1 MYRIPST
8 LNGDL
13 DYTQSLI
20 DQFKTGE
27 IQAGQL
33 KSNRVPMGIY
43 EQRKNQHY
51 MLRLR
56 CAGGLVTPEQLAKI
70 AFVGH
75 QLSTSHLHVTTRQE
89 IQIHNVDIEDAIPAL
104 KKLEK
109 VGISSAGG
117 GGNTVR
123 NMMVD
128 DRSGLTADEE
138 FDVYPYVEE
147 LTSRLIAEKDSFTM
161 PRKYKVAIDTS
172 VATANYSYIADLG
185 LQARI
190 KDGQRG
196 FRVLIAG
203 SAASNAHTG
212 WEVFDFLP
220 EKDLYRAAKALKN
233 WFHKYGNRRN
243 RHKARM
249 RYVFYKYGTEEAKRL
264 YLEEFEELKKDGSI
278 DFEASALP
286 LEHHKPSF
294 SPLGEKEV
302 KSEERRVKNSNPL
315 GVPADLQSDGKQG
328 TSKNEIID
336 VEAFETWKRRYAHKQ
351 TNAEGLKENLWY
363 AYIPL
368 RHGNNS
374 TDFFAEVAEYLGN
387 YGNDVIRFTKKE
399 QIQVRNIP
407 EEYLTNIYAFF
418 KKLGVYQIDYP
429 VVVTNLTCCTGADTC
444 RLGICLPK
452 GAIDG
457 IAKQLLDSDLNLDA
471 IPDFELRMNGC
482 TNICALATWGDLGFS
497 GRVGRVGDDPYPA
510 YTIWL
515 PVKGKHEIDLQQG
528 YIAAKKIPAFVEDY
542 LRDVIAEQANYAD
555 YYEYV
560 AKRGVNIVKDLIAK
574 YKEVAPYSEKPDTF
588 FDFGDD
594 EKFSLIKYGKAEC
607 SAGLFDIIEIDQ
619 DTIREKRK
627 EVEQLLENTPQ
638 GVPADLQSAG
648 KQAISG
654 GSKVPADL
662 KSDGKQGTSKIE
674 KLLHDIVF
682 SENRMLLVTRGLDPR
697 TDEDV
702 YQGFEKEF
710 IAAGIIPQKFKVLTE
725 KARNNESLISEK
737 PLIDE
742 LADLLNDLYQNMDD
756 SLQFKLPAA
765 QSPTDNTDNTDSK
778 EKSAESAKSARPK
791 NGSEKEEKSVSSVK
805 SVGQKTGSEKEEKS
819 VSSVKSVG
827 QKNTSEKEQK
837 SVSSV
842 KSARQKN
849 TSEKEQKS
857 SAGEPEAISP
867 DVKKDFRGVM
877 CPMNFVKTKIA
888 LTPMQSGQILEILL
902 DDGAPIENVPGSVK
916 NEGHTILST
925 EKVENYWKVLIKKK

>member
-20 DQFKTGE
+20 DQFKAGE

-278 DFEASALP
+278 DFEAPALP
-286 LEHHKPSF
+286 LEHHKPNF
-294 SPLGEKEV
+294 PPLKA
-302 KSEERRVKNSNPL
+302 PT
-315 GVPADLQSDGKQG
+315 D
-328 TSKNEIID
+328 
-336 VEAFETWKRRYAHKQ
+336 FETWKRRYAHKQ

-457 IAKQLLDSDLNLDA
+457 IAKQLLNSNLNLDA

-542 LRDVIAEQANYAD
+542 LRDVIAEQTNYAD
-555 YYEYV
+555 YYDYV
-560 AKRGVNIVKDLIAK
+560 AKRGVNIVKELIAK
-574 YKEVAPYSEKPDTF
+574 YKVVAPYSEEPDTF

-627 EVEQLLENTPQ
+627 EVELLMGNIPQ
-638 GVPADLQSAG
+638 GVPADLQSDG
-648 KQAISG
+648 KQA
-654 GSKVPADL
+654 
-662 KSDGKQGTSKIE
+662 TSKIE

-702 YQGFEKEF
+702 YNGFEKEF
-710 IAAGIIPQKFKVLTE
+710 IAAGIIPQKFKVLTN
-725 KARNNESLISEK
+725 KARNNESLIAEK

-756 SLQFKLPAA
+756 SLQFKLPAV
-765 QSPTDNTDNTDSK
+765 QSPTDFTDNTDSK
-778 EKSAESAKSARPK
+778 GKSA
-791 NGSEKEEKSVSSVK
+791 
-805 SVGQKTGSEKEEKS
+805 GQKNRSEKEEKS

-827 QKNTSEKEQK
+827 QKNTNENEQK
-837 SVSSV
+837 
-842 KSARQKN
+842 
-849 TSEKEQKS
+849 T

>member
-1 MYRIPST
+1 M
-8 LNGDL
+8 
-13 DYTQSLI
+13 
-20 DQFKTGE
+20 
-27 IQAGQL
+27 
-33 KSNRVPMGIY
+33 
-43 EQRKNQHY
+43 
-51 MLRLR
+51 
-56 CAGGLVTPEQLAKI
+56 
-70 AFVGH
+70 
-75 QLSTSHLHVTTRQE
+75 
-89 IQIHNVDIEDAIPAL
+89 
-104 KKLEK
+104 
-109 VGISSAGG
+109 
-117 GGNTVR
+117 
-123 NMMVD
+123 
-128 DRSGLTADEE
+128 
-138 FDVYPYVEE
+138 
-147 LTSRLIAEKDSFTM
+147 
-161 PRKYKVAIDTS
+161 
-172 VATANYSYIADLG
+172 
-185 LQARI
+185 
-190 KDGQRG
+190 
-196 FRVLIAG
+196 
-203 SAASNAHTG
+203 
-212 WEVFDFLP
+212 
-220 EKDLYRAAKALKN
+220 
-233 WFHKYGNRRN
+233 
-243 RHKARM
+243 
-249 RYVFYKYGTEEAKRL
+249 
-264 YLEEFEELKKDGSI
+264 
-278 DFEASALP
+278 
-286 LEHHKPSF
+286 
-294 SPLGEKEV
+294 
-302 KSEERRVKNSNPL
+302 
-315 GVPADLQSDGKQG
+315 
-328 TSKNEIID
+328 
-336 VEAFETWKRRYAHKQ
+336 
-351 TNAEGLKENLWY
+351 KENLWY

-457 IAKQLLDSDLNLDA
+457 IAKQLLNSDLNLDA

-555 YYEYV
+555 YYDYV

-574 YKEVAPYSEKPDTF
+574 YKEIAPYSEEPDTF

-627 EVEQLLENTPQ
+627 EVEQLLENIPQ
-638 GVPADLQSAG
+638 GVPADLQSDG

-662 KSDGKQGTSKIE
+662 QSDGKQGTSKIE

-697 TDEDV
+697 TDDDV
-702 YQGFEKEF
+702 YNGFEKEF

-756 SLQFKLPAA
+756 SLQFKLTAA

-778 EKSAESAKSARPK
+778 EKSAESAKSARQK
-791 NGSEKEEKSVSSVK
+791 NTSEKE
-805 SVGQKTGSEKEEKS
+805 QKS

-842 KSARQKN
+842 KSVGQKN

>member
-56 CAGGLVTPEQLAKI
+56 CAGGLVTPKQLAKI

-123 NMMVD
+123 NMIVD

-196 FRVLIAG
+196 FRMLIAG

-278 DFEASALP
+278 DFEAPALP
-286 LEHHKPSF
+286 LEHHKPNF
-294 SPLGEKEV
+294 
-302 KSEERRVKNSNPL
+302 
-315 GVPADLQSDGKQG
+315 PALNASTD
-328 TSKNEIID
+328 
-336 VEAFETWKRRYAHKQ
+336 FETWKRRYAHKQ

-510 YTIWL
+510 YTVWL
-515 PVKGKHEIDLQQG
+515 PTKGKHEIDLQQG

-560 AKRGVNIVKDLIAK
+560 AKRGVNIVKELIAK
-574 YKEVAPYSEKPDTF
+574 YKEIAPYSEEPDTF

-627 EVEQLLENTPQ
+627 EVEQLLSE
-638 GVPADLQSAG
+638 G
-648 KQAISG
+648 KQDTA
-654 GSKVPADL
+654 
-662 KSDGKQGTSKIE
+662 KIE

-697 TDEDV
+697 TDDDV
-702 YQGFEKEF
+702 YNGFEKEF
-710 IAAGIIPQKFKVLTE
+710 IAAGIIPQKFKILTN
-725 KARNNESLISEK
+725 KARSNESLMAEK

-756 SLQFKLPAA
+756 SLQFKLPAV
-765 QSPTDNTDNTDSK
+765 QNPTDNTDNTDSK
-778 EKSAESAKSARPK
+778 EKSA
-791 NGSEKEEKSVSSVK
+791 
-805 SVGQKTGSEKEEKS
+805 GQKNRSEKEEKS

-827 QKNTSEKEQK
+827 QKNTNE
-837 SVSSV
+837 
-842 KSARQKN
+842 N
-849 TSEKEQKS
+849 EQKS
-857 SAGEPEAISP
+857 SAGEPGATSP

-925 EKVENYWKVLIKKK
+925 EKVENYWKVLIRKK

>member
-20 DQFKTGE
+20 DQFKAGE

-56 CAGGLVTPEQLAKI
+56 CAGGLITPEQLAKI

-75 QLSTSHLHVTTRQE
+75 QLSTSHLHITTRQE
-89 IQIHNVDIEDAIPAL
+89 IQIHNVDLQDAVPAL

-128 DRSGLTADEE
+128 DRSGLTAEEE

-172 VATANYSYIADLG
+172 VEDANFSYIADLG

-190 KDGQRG
+190 KDGKRG

-220 EKDLYRAAKALKN
+220 EIDLYRAAKALKN

-249 RYVFYKYGTEEAKRL
+249 RYVFYKYGSEEAKRL

-278 DFEASALP
+278 DFYAPALP
-286 LEHHKPSF
+286 LVHHRPSF
-294 SPLGEKEV
+294 APSTEH
-302 KSEERRVKNSNPL
+302 S
-315 GVPADLQSDGKQG
+315 
-328 TSKNEIID
+328 T
-336 VEAFETWKRRYAHKQ
+336 EAFKKWKQRYAHKQ
-351 TNAEGLKENLWY
+351 TNSEGLKENLWY

-374 TDFFAEVAEYLGN
+374 TDFFAEVAAYLGN

-407 EEYLTNIYAFF
+407 EEYLPNIYWFF
-418 KKLGVYQIDYP
+418 KKLGIYQVDFP

-452 GAIDG
+452 GAIDA
-457 IAKQLLDSDLNLDA
+457 IAQRLLASDLNLDA
-471 IPDFELRMNGC
+471 IPDLEIRMNGC
-482 TNICALATWGDLGFS
+482 TNICAVATWADLGFS

-510 YTIWL
+510 YTVWL
-515 PVKGKHEIDLQQG
+515 PVKGKHELDLQQG
-528 YIAAKKIPAFVEDY
+528 YIAAKKIPEFVEDY
-542 LRDVIAEQANYAD
+542 LRDVIESQANYID
-555 YYEYV
+555 YYDYV
-560 AKRGVNIVKDLIAK
+560 AQRGVNTVKELLAT
-574 YKEVAPYSEKPDTF
+574 YKELPSFQENPDTF
-588 FDFGDD
+588 YDWGDD

-627 EVEQLLENTPQ
+627 EVNELHDDKDK
-638 GVPADLQSAG
+638 A
-648 KQAISG
+648 
-654 GSKVPADL
+654 
-662 KSDGKQGTSKIE
+662 E

-697 TDEDV
+697 TDDDV
-702 YQGFEKEF
+702 YYGFVKEF
-710 IAAGIIPQKFKVLTE
+710 IEAGIIPQKFKVLTDKARKGESLLAE
-725 KARNNESLISEK
+725 KA
-737 PLIDE
+737 LIDE
-742 LADLLNDLYQNMDD
+742 LADLLNELYQNMDD
-756 SLQFKLPAA
+756 SLQFKVP
-765 QSPTDNTDNTDSK
+765 K
-778 EKSAESAKSARPK
+778 EKKSADSTGESADGSNSSEEETTKA
-791 NGSEKEEKSVSSVK
+791 SEKS
-805 SVGQKTGSEKEEKS
+805 SEKAT
-819 VSSVKSVG
+819 G
-827 QKNTSEKEQK
+827 NASEKA
-837 SVSSV
+837 SL
-842 KSARQKN
+842 
-849 TSEKEQKS
+849 
-857 SAGEPEAISP
+857 PEASEAAVSDALEP

-888 LTPMQSGQILEILL
+888 LTPMQSGQLLEILL

-916 NEGHTILST
+916 NEGHTVIST
-925 EKVENYWKVLIKKK
+925 EKVDNYWKVLIRKK

>member
-8 LNGDL
+8 LKGDL

-20 DQFKTGE
+20 DQFKAGE

-56 CAGGLVTPEQLAKI
+56 CAGGLVTPKQLAKI

-89 IQIHNVDIEDAIPAL
+89 IQIHNVDIEDAVPAL
-104 KKLEK
+104 RKLEK
-109 VGISSAGG
+109 IGISSAGG

-128 DRSGLTADEE
+128 DRSGLTAEEE
-138 FDVYPYVEE
+138 FDVYHYVEE

-172 VATANYSYIADLG
+172 VDTANYSYIADLG

-190 KDGQRG
+190 KDGKRG

-264 YLEEFEELKKDGSI
+264 YLEEFEALKKDPSI
-278 DFEASALP
+278 DFVAPALP

-294 SPLGEKEV
+294 SPLGEKEGNNA
-302 KSEERRVKNSNPL
+302 STYFDR
-315 GVPADLQSDGKQG
+315 
-328 TSKNEIID
+328 
-336 VEAFETWKRRYAHKQ
+336 EAFETWKRRYAHKQ

-407 EEYLTNIYAFF
+407 EEYLPDIYAFF
-418 KKLGVYQIDYP
+418 KKLGVYQVDYP

-452 GAIDG
+452 GAIDA
-457 IAKQLLDSDLNLDA
+457 IAKQLLNCDLNLDT

-510 YTIWL
+510 YTVWL

-542 LRDVIAEQANYAD
+542 LRDVIQEQANYAD
-555 YYEYV
+555 YYDYV
-560 AKRGVNIVKDLIAK
+560 AKRGAGFIKELIAK
-574 YKEVAPYSEKPDTF
+574 YKEIAPFTEEPDTF
-588 FDFGDD
+588 YDFGDD

-619 DTIREKRK
+619 DTIREKLGEIDK
-627 EVEQLLENTPQ
+627 ILGDDKSHT
-638 GVPADLQSAG
+638 DLTNLTDIVNEEDA
-648 KQAISG
+648 K
-654 GSKVPADL
+654 
-662 KSDGKQGTSKIE
+662 KIE

-725 KARNNESLISEK
+725 KARNNNSLIAEK

-742 LADLLNDLYQNMDD
+742 LAQLLNDLYQNMDD
-756 SLQFKLPAA
+756 SLQFKLSSDSS
-765 QSPTDNTDNTDSK
+765 QTDAKDSK
-778 EKSAESAKSARPK
+778 EKDNQK
-791 NGSEKEEKSVSSVK
+791 EKSVK
-805 SVGQKTGSEKEEKS
+805 SVCVSESKNANDKS

-827 QKNTSEKEQK
+827 QKNGSENEEKE
-837 SVSSV
+837 
-842 KSARQKN
+842 SA
-849 TSEKEQKS
+849 E
-857 SAGEPEAISP
+857 SAAISP

-916 NEGHTILST
+916 GEGHTILST
-925 EKVENYWKVLIKKK
+925 EKIENYWKVLIRKK

>member
-20 DQFKTGE
+20 DQFKAGE

-278 DFEASALP
+278 DFEAPALP
-286 LEHHKPSF
+286 LEHHKPNF
-294 SPLGEKEV
+294 PPLKA
-302 KSEERRVKNSNPL
+302 PT
-315 GVPADLQSDGKQG
+315 D
-328 TSKNEIID
+328 
-336 VEAFETWKRRYAHKQ
+336 FETWKRRYAHKQ

-457 IAKQLLDSDLNLDA
+457 IAKQLLNSNLNLDA

-555 YYEYV
+555 YYDYV
-560 AKRGVNIVKDLIAK
+560 AKRGVNIVKELIAK
-574 YKEVAPYSEKPDTF
+574 YKEVAPYSEEPDTF

-627 EVEQLLENTPQ
+627 EVGLLMGNIPQ
-638 GVPADLQSAG
+638 GVPADLQSDG
-648 KQAISG
+648 KQA
-654 GSKVPADL
+654 
-662 KSDGKQGTSKIE
+662 TSKIE

-702 YQGFEKEF
+702 YNGFEKEF
-710 IAAGIIPQKFKVLTE
+710 IAAGIIPQKFKVLTD
-725 KARNNESLISEK
+725 KARNNESLIEQK

-756 SLQFKLPAA
+756 SLQFKLPA
-765 QSPTDNTDNTDSK
+765 
-778 EKSAESAKSARPK
+778 EKTPVEQVS
-791 NGSEKEEKSVSSVK
+791 EEKAPA
-805 SVGQKTGSEKEEKS
+805 EKASAAEETETI
-819 VSSVKSVG
+819 V
-827 QKNTSEKEQK
+827 
-837 SVSSV
+837 
-842 KSARQKN
+842 
-849 TSEKEQKS
+849 
-857 SAGEPEAISP
+857 P

>member
-20 DQFKTGE
+20 DQFKAGE

-56 CAGGLVTPEQLAKI
+56 CAGGLITPGQLAKI

-75 QLSTSHLHVTTRQE
+75 QLSTSHLHITTRQE
-89 IQIHNVDIEDAIPAL
+89 IQIHNVDLTDAVPAL

-123 NMMVD
+123 NMMVN

-161 PRKYKVAIDTS
+161 PRKYKVAFDTN
-172 VATANYSYIADLG
+172 VEEANFSYIADLG

-220 EKDLYRAAKALKN
+220 EVDLYRAAKALKN

-249 RYVFYKYGTEEAKRL
+249 RYVFYKYGEEEAKRL

-278 DFEASALP
+278 DFHAPALP
-286 LEHHKPSF
+286 LEHHKPAF
-294 SPLGEKEV
+294 APLKGV
-302 KSEERRVKNSNPL
+302 KSEERRVKNSNAIL
-315 GVPADLQSDGKQG
+315 D
-328 TSKNEIID
+328 I
-336 VEAFETWKRRYAHKQ
+336 EAFETWKQRYAHKQ

-363 AYIPL
+363 AYIPI
-368 RHGNNS
+368 RHGNGS
-374 TDFFAEVAEYLGN
+374 TDFFAEVAEYLAN

-407 EEYLTNIYAFF
+407 EEYLPNIYLFF
-418 KKLGVYQIDYP
+418 KKLGVYQVDYP

-452 GAIDG
+452 GAIDA
-457 IAKQLLDSDLNLDA
+457 IAKQLLASDLNLDA
-471 IPDFELRMNGC
+471 IPDFDLRMNGC
-482 TNICALATWGDLGFS
+482 TNICAVATWADLGFS
-497 GRVGRVGDDPYPA
+497 GRVGRVGDTPYPA
-510 YTIWL
+510 YTVWL
-515 PVKGKHEIDLQQG
+515 PVKGKHELDFQQG
-528 YIAAKKIPAFVEDY
+528 YIAAKLIPQFVEDY

-555 YYEYV
+555 YYDYV
-560 AKRGVNIVKDLIAK
+560 AKRGKDIAKELLAK
-574 YKEVAPYSEKPDTF
+574 YKAIPPYEEKPDTF
-588 FDFGDD
+588 FDWGDD
-594 EKFSLIKYGKAEC
+594 AKFSLIKYGKAEC

-619 DTIREKRK
+619 DTIREKLNEIDK
-627 EVEQLLENTPQ
+627 ETDAE
-638 GVPADLQSAG
+638 
-648 KQAISG
+648 
-654 GSKVPADL
+654 
-662 KSDGKQGTSKIE
+662 KIE
-674 KLLHDIVF
+674 KLLHDVVF

-697 TDEDV
+697 TDDDV
-702 YQGFEKEF
+702 YDGFVKEF
-710 IAAGIIPQKFKVLTE
+710 IEAGIVPQKFLTLTD
-725 KARNNESLISEK
+725 KARNNQPLSHDKALIE
-737 PLIDE
+737 E
-742 LADLLNDLYQNMDD
+742 LANLLNELYNNMDD
-756 SLQFKLPAA
+756 SLQFKV
-765 QSPTDNTDNTDSK
+765 ST
-778 EKSAESAKSARPK
+778 E
-791 NGSEKEEKSVSSVK
+791 EKEE
-805 SVGQKTGSEKEEKS
+805 GSLKENTADNTEKS
-819 VSSVKSVG
+819 TEQTSKQTSTEEASS
-827 QKNTSEKEQK
+827 NEKPTN
-837 SVSSV
+837 
-842 KSARQKN
+842 AL
-849 TSEKEQKS
+849 
-857 SAGEPEAISP
+857 EPN
-867 DVKKDFRGVM
+867 VKKDFRGVL

-888 LTPMQSGQILEILL
+888 LTPMKSGELLEILL

-916 NEGHTILST
+916 GEGHTIVST
-925 EKVENYWKVLIKKK
+925 EKVENYWKVLIRKK

>member
-8 LNGDL
+8 LKGDL

-20 DQFKTGE
+20 DQFKAGE
-27 IQAGQL
+27 IQTGQL

-89 IQIHNVDIEDAIPAL
+89 IQIHNVDIEDAVPAL
-104 KKLEK
+104 RKLEK
-109 VGISSAGG
+109 IGISSAGG

-128 DRSGLTADEE
+128 DRSGLTAEEE

-172 VATANYSYIADLG
+172 VDTANYSYIADLG

-190 KDGQRG
+190 KDGKRG

-264 YLEEFEELKKDGSI
+264 YLEEFEALRKDPSI
-278 DFEASALP
+278 DFVAPALP

-294 SPLGEKEV
+294 SPLGEKEGNNA
-302 KSEERRVKNSNPL
+302 STYFDR
-315 GVPADLQSDGKQG
+315 
-328 TSKNEIID
+328 
-336 VEAFETWKRRYAHKQ
+336 EAFETWKRRYAHKQ
-351 TNAEGLKENLWY
+351 TNTEGLKENLWY

-407 EEYLTNIYAFF
+407 EEYLPDIYAFF
-418 KKLGVYQIDYP
+418 KKLGVYQVDYP

-452 GAIDG
+452 GAIDA
-457 IAKQLLDSDLNLDA
+457 IAKQLLSSDLNLDT

-510 YTIWL
+510 YTVWL

-542 LRDVIAEQANYAD
+542 LRDVIQEQANYAD
-555 YYEYV
+555 YYDYV
-560 AKRGVNIVKDLIAK
+560 AKRGAGFIKELIAK
-574 YKEVAPYSEKPDTF
+574 YKEIAPFTEEPDTF
-588 FDFGDD
+588 YDFGDD

-619 DTIREKRK
+619 DTIREKLGEIDK
-627 EVEQLLENTPQ
+627 ILGDDKSHT
-638 GVPADLQSAG
+638 DLTNLTDIVNEEDA
-648 KQAISG
+648 K
-654 GSKVPADL
+654 
-662 KSDGKQGTSKIE
+662 KIE

-682 SENRMLLVTRGLDPR
+682 SENRMLLVTRGQDPR

-702 YQGFEKEF
+702 YNGFEKEF
-710 IAAGIIPQKFKVLTE
+710 IAAGIIPQKFKVLTD
-725 KARNNESLISEK
+725 KARNNESLIAEK

-756 SLQFKLPAA
+756 SLQFKLPAV
-765 QSPTDNTDNTDSK
+765 QGPTDNTDNTDSK
-778 EKSAESAKSARPK
+778 EKSA
-791 NGSEKEEKSVSSVK
+791 
-805 SVGQKTGSEKEEKS
+805 GQKNRSEDEEKS

-827 QKNTSEKEQK
+827 QKNRSEKEDK

-842 KSARQKN
+842 KSVGQRN
-849 TSEKEQKS
+849 RSENEQKS

-925 EKVENYWKVLIKKK
+925 KKVENYWKVLIKKK

>member
-20 DQFKTGE
+20 DQFKAGE

-278 DFEASALP
+278 DFKAPALP

-294 SPLGEKEV
+294 SPLSEKEV
-302 KSEERRVKNSNPL
+302 KSEERRVNNS
-315 GVPADLQSDGKQG
+315 SDFF
-328 TSKNEIID
+328 D
-336 VEAFETWKRRYAHKQ
+336 AEAFETWKRRYAHKQ

-418 KKLGVYQIDYP
+418 KKMGVYQIDYP

-457 IAKQLLDSDLNLDA
+457 IAKQLLNSNLNLDA

-555 YYEYV
+555 YYDYV
-560 AKRGVNIVKDLIAK
+560 AKRGVNIVKELIAK
-574 YKEVAPYSEKPDTF
+574 YKEVAPYSEESDTF

-627 EVEQLLENTPQ
+627 EVELLMGNTPQ
-638 GVPADLQSAG
+638 GVPADLQS
-648 KQAISG
+648 
-654 GSKVPADL
+654 
-662 KSDGKQGTSKIE
+662 DGKQETSKIE

-702 YQGFEKEF
+702 YNGFEKEF
-710 IAAGIIPQKFKVLTE
+710 IAAGIIPQKFKVLTD
-725 KARNNESLISEK
+725 KARNNESLIEQK

-756 SLQFKLPAA
+756 SLQFKLTA
-765 QSPTDNTDNTDSK
+765 
-778 EKSAESAKSARPK
+778 EKTPVEQVA
-791 NGSEKEEKSVSSVK
+791 EEKNA
-805 SVGQKTGSEKEEKS
+805 EEKAPAEQ
-819 VSSVKSVG
+819 VAE
-827 QKNTSEKEQK
+827 EKAPVEK
-837 SVSSV
+837 A
-842 KSARQKN
+842 SAAEE
-849 TSEKEQKS
+849 TET
-857 SAGEPEAISP
+857 IVP

>member
-20 DQFKTGE
+20 DQFKAGE

-56 CAGGLVTPEQLAKI
+56 CAGGLVTPKQLAKI

-264 YLEEFEELKKDGSI
+264 YLEEFKELKKDGSI
-278 DFEASALP
+278 DFEAPALP
-286 LEHHKPSF
+286 LEHHKPNF
-294 SPLGEKEV
+294 PPLKA
-302 KSEERRVKNSNPL
+302 PT
-315 GVPADLQSDGKQG
+315 D
-328 TSKNEIID
+328 
-336 VEAFETWKRRYAHKQ
+336 FETWKRRYAHKQ

-429 VVVTNLTCCTGADTC
+429 VVVTNLTCCTGANTC

-457 IAKQLLDSDLNLDA
+457 IAKQLLNSNLNLDA

-555 YYEYV
+555 YYDYV

-574 YKEVAPYSEKPDTF
+574 YKEVAPYSEEPDTF

-627 EVEQLLENTPQ
+627 EVELLMKNIPQ
-638 GVPADLQSAG
+638 GVSADLQADG
-648 KQAISG
+648 KQA
-654 GSKVPADL
+654 
-662 KSDGKQGTSKIE
+662 TSKIE

-702 YQGFEKEF
+702 YNGFEKEF
-710 IAAGIIPQKFKVLTE
+710 IAAGIIPQKFKVLTD
-725 KARNNESLISEK
+725 KARNNESLIEQK

-756 SLQFKLPAA
+756 SLQFKLPA
-765 QSPTDNTDNTDSK
+765 
-778 EKSAESAKSARPK
+778 EKTPVEQVA
-791 NGSEKEEKSVSSVK
+791 EEK
-805 SVGQKTGSEKEEKS
+805 TAEEKAPAEQ
-819 VSSVKSVG
+819 VSE
-827 QKNTSEKEQK
+827 EKAPAEK
-837 SVSSV
+837 A
-842 KSARQKN
+842 SAAEE
-849 TSEKEQKS
+849 TET
-857 SAGEPEAISP
+857 IVP

>member
-20 DQFKTGE
+20 DQFKAGE

-278 DFEASALP
+278 DFEAPALP
-286 LEHHKPSF
+286 LEHHKPNF
-294 SPLGEKEV
+294 
-302 KSEERRVKNSNPL
+302 
-315 GVPADLQSDGKQG
+315 PALKAPTDF
-328 TSKNEIID
+328 EI
-336 VEAFETWKRRYAHKQ
+336 WKRRYAHKQ

-457 IAKQLLDSDLNLDA
+457 IAKQLLNSNLNLDA

-555 YYEYV
+555 YYDYV

-574 YKEVAPYSEKPDTF
+574 YKEVAPYSEEPDTF

-627 EVEQLLENTPQ
+627 EVELLMGNIPQ
-638 GVPADLQSAG
+638 GVPADLQSDG
-648 KQAISG
+648 KQA
-654 GSKVPADL
+654 
-662 KSDGKQGTSKIE
+662 TSKID

-702 YQGFEKEF
+702 YNGFEKEF
-710 IAAGIIPQKFKVLTE
+710 IAAGIIPQKFKVLTD
-725 KARNNESLISEK
+725 KARNNESLIEQK

-756 SLQFKLPAA
+756 SLQFKLP
-765 QSPTDNTDNTDSK
+765 T
-778 EKSAESAKSARPK
+778 EKTPVEQVA
-791 NGSEKEEKSVSSVK
+791 EEK
-805 SVGQKTGSEKEEKS
+805 TAEEKAPAEQ
-819 VSSVKSVG
+819 VSE
-827 QKNTSEKEQK
+827 EKAPAEK
-837 SVSSV
+837 A
-842 KSARQKN
+842 SA
-849 TSEKEQKS
+849 TEET
-857 SAGEPEAISP
+857 ETFVP

>member
-20 DQFKTGE
+20 NQFKEGE

-278 DFEASALP
+278 DFEAPALP
-286 LEHHKPSF
+286 LEHHKPGF
-294 SPLGEKEV
+294 
-302 KSEERRVKNSNPL
+302 
-315 GVPADLQSDGKQG
+315 PALKAPTD
-328 TSKNEIID
+328 
-336 VEAFETWKRRYAHKQ
+336 FETWKRRYAHKQ

-444 RLGICLPK
+444 RLGISLPK

-457 IAKQLLDSDLNLDA
+457 IAKQLLNSDLNLDA

-555 YYEYV
+555 YYDYV
-560 AKRGVNIVKDLIAK
+560 AKRGVNIVKELIAK
-574 YKEVAPYSEKPDTF
+574 YKEVAPYAEEPDTF

-627 EVEQLLENTPQ
+627 EVEQLLGNIPQ
-638 GVPADLQSAG
+638 GVPADLQS
-648 KQAISG
+648 
-654 GSKVPADL
+654 
-662 KSDGKQGTSKIE
+662 DGKQETSKIE

-702 YQGFEKEF
+702 YNGFEKEF
-710 IAAGIIPQKFKVLTE
+710 IAAGIIPQKFKVLTD
-725 KARNNESLISEK
+725 KARNNESLIEQK

-756 SLQFKLPAA
+756 SLQFKLPAV
-765 QSPTDNTDNTDSK
+765 QSPTDFTDNTDSK
-778 EKSAESAKSARPK
+778 EKSAGQKNRSEDEDKSVSSVKSMGQR
-791 NGSEKEEKSVSSVK
+791 NRSENEEKSVSSVK
-805 SVGQKTGSEKEEKS
+805 SVGQKS
-819 VSSVKSVG
+819 
-827 QKNTSEKEQK
+827 TSE
-837 SVSSV
+837 
-842 KSARQKN
+842 N
-849 TSEKEQKS
+849 EQKS

-888 LTPMQSGQILEILL
+888 LTPMLSGQILEILL

>member
-8 LNGDL
+8 LKGDL

-20 DQFKTGE
+20 DQFKAGE

-89 IQIHNVDIEDAIPAL
+89 IQIHNVDIEDAVPAL
-104 KKLEK
+104 RKLEK
-109 VGISSAGG
+109 IGISSAGG

-128 DRSGLTADEE
+128 DRSGLTAEEE

-172 VATANYSYIADLG
+172 VDTANYSYIADLG

-190 KDGQRG
+190 KDGKRG

-264 YLEEFEELKKDGSI
+264 YLEEFEALKKDPSI
-278 DFEASALP
+278 DFVAPELP

-294 SPLGEKEV
+294 SPLEEKEGNNA
-302 KSEERRVKNSNPL
+302 STYFDR
-315 GVPADLQSDGKQG
+315 
-328 TSKNEIID
+328 
-336 VEAFETWKRRYAHKQ
+336 EAFETWKRRYAHKQ

-407 EEYLTNIYAFF
+407 EEYLPDIYSFF

-457 IAKQLLDSDLNLDA
+457 IAKQLLNSNLNLDA

-555 YYEYV
+555 YYDYV

-574 YKEVAPYSEKPDTF
+574 YKEVAPYSEEPDTF

-627 EVEQLLENTPQ
+627 EVEQLL
-638 GVPADLQSAG
+638 
-648 KQAISG
+648 
-654 GSKVPADL
+654 
-662 KSDGKQGTSKIE
+662 SDGKQNTGKIE

-702 YQGFEKEF
+702 YNGFEKEF
-710 IAAGIIPQKFKVLTE
+710 IAAGIIPQKFKILTD
-725 KARNNESLISEK
+725 KARNNESLIAEK

-742 LADLLNDLYQNMDD
+742 LAQLLNDLYQNMDD
-756 SLQFKLPAA
+756 SLQFKLPSDNS
-765 QSPTDNTDNTDSK
+765 QTDAKDSK
-778 EKSAESAKSARPK
+778 EKDNQK
-791 NGSEKEEKSVSSVK
+791 EKSVESVK
-805 SVGQKTGSEKEEKS
+805 SVCVSKS
-819 VSSVKSVG
+819 
-827 QKNTSEKEQK
+827 KNAND
-837 SVSSV
+837 
-842 KSARQKN
+842 KSAES
-849 TSEKEQKS
+849 T
-857 SAGEPEAISP
+857 AISP

>member
-20 DQFKTGE
+20 DQFKAGE

-278 DFEASALP
+278 DFEAPALP
-286 LEHHKPSF
+286 LEHHKPNF
-294 SPLGEKEV
+294 
-302 KSEERRVKNSNPL
+302 
-315 GVPADLQSDGKQG
+315 PALKAPTD
-328 TSKNEIID
+328 
-336 VEAFETWKRRYAHKQ
+336 FETWKRRYAHKQ

-457 IAKQLLDSDLNLDA
+457 IAKQLLNSNLNLDA

-542 LRDVIAEQANYAD
+542 LRDVIAEQANYTD
-555 YYEYV
+555 YYDYV
-560 AKRGVNIVKDLIAK
+560 AKRGVNIVKELIAK
-574 YKEVAPYSEKPDTF
+574 YKEVAPYSEEPDTF

-627 EVEQLLENTPQ
+627 EVELLMGNIPQ
-638 GVPADLQSAG
+638 GIPADLQSDG
-648 KQAISG
+648 KQATG
-654 GSKVPADL
+654 
-662 KSDGKQGTSKIE
+662 KIE

-697 TDEDV
+697 TDKDV
-702 YQGFEKEF
+702 YNGFEKEF
-710 IAAGIIPQKFKVLTE
+710 IAAGIIPQKFKVLTD
-725 KARNNESLISEK
+725 KARNNESLIAEK

-742 LADLLNDLYQNMDD
+742 LANLLNDLYQNMDD
-756 SLQFKLPAA
+756 SLQFKLPAV
-765 QSPTDNTDNTDSK
+765 QNPTNFTDNTDSK
-778 EKSAESAKSARPK
+778 GKSAESNS
-791 NGSEKEEKSVSSVK
+791 KEEKSVGQKSRSENEEESVSSVK
-805 SVGQKTGSEKEEKS
+805 SVGQKSRSE
-819 VSSVKSVG
+819 
-827 QKNTSEKEQK
+827 NEQK
-837 SVSSV
+837 
-842 KSARQKN
+842 
-849 TSEKEQKS
+849 T
-857 SAGEPEAISP
+857 SAGELEAISP

>member
-20 DQFKTGE
+20 DQFKAGE

-278 DFEASALP
+278 DFEAPALP
-286 LEHHKPSF
+286 LEHHKPNF
-294 SPLGEKEV
+294 
-302 KSEERRVKNSNPL
+302 
-315 GVPADLQSDGKQG
+315 PALNAPTD
-328 TSKNEIID
+328 
-336 VEAFETWKRRYAHKQ
+336 FETWKRRYAHKQ

-457 IAKQLLDSDLNLDA
+457 IAKQLLNSDLNLDA

-542 LRDVIAEQANYAD
+542 LSDVIAEQANYAD
-555 YYEYV
+555 YYDYV
-560 AKRGVNIVKDLIAK
+560 AKRGVNIVKELIAK
-574 YKEVAPYSEKPDTF
+574 YKEVAPYSEEPDTF

-627 EVEQLLENTPQ
+627 EVELLMGNTPQ
-638 GVPADLQSAG
+638 GVPADLQSDG
-648 KQAISG
+648 KQA
-654 GSKVPADL
+654 
-662 KSDGKQGTSKIE
+662 TSKIE

-702 YQGFEKEF
+702 YNGFEKEF
-710 IAAGIIPQKFKVLTE
+710 IAAGIIPQKFKVLTD
-725 KARNNESLISEK
+725 KARNNESLIEQK

-756 SLQFKLPAA
+756 SLQFKLTA
-765 QSPTDNTDNTDSK
+765 
-778 EKSAESAKSARPK
+778 EKTPVEQVA
-791 NGSEKEEKSVSSVK
+791 EEKAA
-805 SVGQKTGSEKEEKS
+805 EEKAPAEQ
-819 VSSVKSVG
+819 VSE
-827 QKNTSEKEQK
+827 EKAPAEK
-837 SVSSV
+837 A
-842 KSARQKN
+842 SAAEE
-849 TSEKEQKS
+849 TET
-857 SAGEPEAISP
+857 IVP

>member
-20 DQFKTGE
+20 DQFKAGE

-123 NMMVD
+123 NMMLD

-278 DFEASALP
+278 DFEAPALP
-286 LEHHKPSF
+286 LEHHKPGF
-294 SPLGEKEV
+294 
-302 KSEERRVKNSNPL
+302 
-315 GVPADLQSDGKQG
+315 PALKAPTD
-328 TSKNEIID
+328 
-336 VEAFETWKRRYAHKQ
+336 FETWKRRYAHKQ

-457 IAKQLLDSDLNLDA
+457 IAKQLLNSNLNLDA

-555 YYEYV
+555 YYDYV

-574 YKEVAPYSEKPDTF
+574 YKEIAPYSEEPDTF

-627 EVEQLLENTPQ
+627 EVEQLLGNTPQ
-638 GVPADLQSAG
+638 GVPADLQS
-648 KQAISG
+648 
-654 GSKVPADL
+654 
-662 KSDGKQGTSKIE
+662 DGKQETSKIE

-697 TDEDV
+697 TDDDV
-702 YQGFEKEF
+702 YNGFEKEF
-710 IAAGIIPQKFKVLTE
+710 IAAGIIPQKFKVLTD
-725 KARNNESLISEK
+725 KARNSESLIAEK

-742 LADLLNDLYQNMDD
+742 LANLLNDLYQNMDD
-756 SLQFKLPAA
+756 SLQFKLPA
-765 QSPTDNTDNTDSK
+765 
-778 EKSAESAKSARPK
+778 EKTPVEQVA
-791 NGSEKEEKSVSSVK
+791 EEK
-805 SVGQKTGSEKEEKS
+805 TAEEKAPAEQ
-819 VSSVKSVG
+819 VSE
-827 QKNTSEKEQK
+827 EKAPAEK
-837 SVSSV
+837 A
-842 KSARQKN
+842 SAAEE
-849 TSEKEQKS
+849 TET
-857 SAGEPEAISP
+857 IVP

-925 EKVENYWKVLIKKK
+925 EKVENYWKVLIRKK

>member
-20 DQFKTGE
+20 DQFKAGE

-109 VGISSAGG
+109 VAISSAGG

-278 DFEASALP
+278 DFEAPALP
-286 LEHHKPSF
+286 LEHHKPNF
-294 SPLGEKEV
+294 PPLKA
-302 KSEERRVKNSNPL
+302 PT
-315 GVPADLQSDGKQG
+315 D
-328 TSKNEIID
+328 
-336 VEAFETWKRRYAHKQ
+336 FETWKRRYAHKQ

-457 IAKQLLDSDLNLDA
+457 IAKQLLNSNLNLDA

-542 LRDVIAEQANYAD
+542 LRDVIAEQTNYAD
-555 YYEYV
+555 YYDYV
-560 AKRGVNIVKDLIAK
+560 AKRGVNIVKELIAK
-574 YKEVAPYSEKPDTF
+574 YKEVAPYSEEPDTF

-627 EVEQLLENTPQ
+627 EVEQLL
-638 GVPADLQSAG
+638 
-648 KQAISG
+648 
-654 GSKVPADL
+654 
-662 KSDGKQGTSKIE
+662 SDGKQNTGKIE

-702 YQGFEKEF
+702 YNGFEKEF
-710 IAAGIIPQKFKVLTE
+710 IAAGIIPQKFKVLTD
-725 KARNNESLISEK
+725 KARNNESLIAEK

-756 SLQFKLPAA
+756 SLQFKLPA
-765 QSPTDNTDNTDSK
+765 
-778 EKSAESAKSARPK
+778 EKTPVEQVA
-791 NGSEKEEKSVSSVK
+791 EEKNA
-805 SVGQKTGSEKEEKS
+805 EEKAPAEQ
-819 VSSVKSVG
+819 VSE
-827 QKNTSEKEQK
+827 EKAPAEK
-837 SVSSV
+837 A
-842 KSARQKN
+842 SAAEE
-849 TSEKEQKS
+849 TET
-857 SAGEPEAISP
+857 IVP

>member
-20 DQFKTGE
+20 DQFKAGE

-56 CAGGLVTPEQLAKI
+56 CAGGLVTPKQLAKI

-264 YLEEFEELKKDGSI
+264 YLEEFEKLKKDGSI
-278 DFEASALP
+278 DFKAPALP
-286 LEHHKPSF
+286 LEHHKPNF
-294 SPLGEKEV
+294 
-302 KSEERRVKNSNPL
+302 
-315 GVPADLQSDGKQG
+315 PALKAPTD
-328 TSKNEIID
+328 
-336 VEAFETWKRRYAHKQ
+336 FETWKRRYAHKQ

-457 IAKQLLDSDLNLDA
+457 IAKQLLNSNLNLDA

-542 LRDVIAEQANYAD
+542 LRDVIAEQTNYAD
-555 YYEYV
+555 YYDYV
-560 AKRGVNIVKDLIAK
+560 AKRGVNIVKELIAK
-574 YKEVAPYSEKPDTF
+574 YKEVAPYSEEPDTF

-627 EVEQLLENTPQ
+627 EVEQLL
-638 GVPADLQSAG
+638 
-648 KQAISG
+648 
-654 GSKVPADL
+654 
-662 KSDGKQGTSKIE
+662 SDGKQDTSKIE

-702 YQGFEKEF
+702 YNGFEKEF
-710 IAAGIIPQKFKVLTE
+710 IAAGIIPQKFKVLTD
-725 KARNNESLISEK
+725 KARNNKSLISEK

-765 QSPTDNTDNTDSK
+765 QSLKDNTDSK
-778 EKSAESAKSARPK
+778 EKSASSA
-791 NGSEKEEKSVSSVK
+791 E
-805 SVGQKTGSEKEEKS
+805 
-819 VSSVKSVG
+819 
-827 QKNTSEKEQK
+827 
-837 SVSSV
+837 
-842 KSARQKN
+842 SARQKK
-849 TSEKEQKS
+849 TSENEQKA
-857 SAGEPEAISP
+857 SAGESESISP

>member
-8 LNGDL
+8 LNDDL

-20 DQFKTGE
+20 DQFKAGE

-56 CAGGLVTPEQLAKI
+56 CAGGLVTPGQLAKI

-75 QLSTSHLHVTTRQE
+75 QLSTSHLHITTRQE
-89 IQIHNVDIEDAIPAL
+89 IQIHNVDLTDAIPAL
-104 KKLEK
+104 KKLEE

-123 NMMVD
+123 NMMVN

-161 PRKYKVAIDTS
+161 PRKYKVAIDTN
-172 VATANYSYIADLG
+172 VKDANFSYIADLG

-249 RYVFYKYGTEEAKRL
+249 RYVFYKYGEEEAKRL

-278 DFEASALP
+278 DFHAPVLP
-286 LEHHKPSF
+286 LEHHKPAF
-294 SPLGEKEV
+294 APLTEV
-302 KSEERRVKNSNPL
+302 KSEERRVKNSNAIL
-315 GVPADLQSDGKQG
+315 
-328 TSKNEIID
+328 D

-407 EEYLTNIYAFF
+407 ETYLPNIYQFF

-452 GAIDG
+452 GAIDA
-457 IAKQLLDSDLNLDA
+457 IAKQLLASDLDLDA
-471 IPDFELRMNGC
+471 IPGFELRMNGC
-482 TNICALATWGDLGFS
+482 TNICAVATWADLGFS
-497 GRVGRVGDDPYPA
+497 GRVGRVGDNPYPA
-510 YTIWL
+510 YTVWL
-515 PVKGKHEIDLQQG
+515 PVKGKHELDLQQG
-528 YIAAKKIPAFVEDY
+528 YIAAKLIPPFVEDY
-542 LRDVIAEQANYAD
+542 LRDVIAEQAHYAD
-555 YYEYV
+555 YYDYV
-560 AKRGVNIVKDLIAK
+560 AKRGKDIAKELLAK
-574 YKEVAPYSEKPDTF
+574 YKAILPFEEKSDTF
-588 FDFGDD
+588 FDWGDD
-594 EKFSLIKYGKAEC
+594 TKFSLIKYGKAEC

-619 DTIREKRK
+619 DTIREKLNEIEK
-627 EVEQLLENTPQ
+627 LTDSE
-638 GVPADLQSAG
+638 
-648 KQAISG
+648 
-654 GSKVPADL
+654 
-662 KSDGKQGTSKIE
+662 KIE
-674 KLLHDIVF
+674 KLLHDVVF

-702 YQGFEKEF
+702 YDGFVKEF
-710 IAAGIIPQKFKVLTE
+710 IDAGIVPLKYLTLTN
-725 KARNNESLISEK
+725 KARNNQPLISEK
-737 PLIDE
+737 ALIEE
-742 LADLLNDLYQNMDD
+742 LASLLNDLYNNMDD
-756 SLQFKLPAA
+756 SLQFKV
-765 QSPTDNTDNTDSK
+765 T
-778 EKSAESAKSARPK
+778 
-791 NGSEKEEKSVSSVK
+791 KEEKA
-805 SVGQKTGSEKEEKS
+805 SEKA
-819 VSSVKSVG
+819 VDTP
-827 QKNTSEKEQK
+827 KNTCEQTIEQE
-837 SVSSV
+837 V
-842 KSARQKN
+842 KTN
-849 TSEKEQKS
+849 
-857 SAGEPEAISP
+857 GMEPN
-867 DVKKDFRGVM
+867 VKKDLRGVL

-888 LTPMQSGQILEILL
+888 LTPMKSGELLEVLL

-916 NEGHTILST
+916 GEGHTIVST
-925 EKVENYWKVLIKKK
+925 EKVENYWKVLIRKK

>member
-20 DQFKTGE
+20 DQFKAGE

-278 DFEASALP
+278 DFEAPALP
-286 LEHHKPSF
+286 LEHHKPNF
-294 SPLGEKEV
+294 
-302 KSEERRVKNSNPL
+302 
-315 GVPADLQSDGKQG
+315 PALNASTD
-328 TSKNEIID
+328 
-336 VEAFETWKRRYAHKQ
+336 FETWKRRYAHKQ

-457 IAKQLLDSDLNLDA
+457 IAKQLLNSDLNLDA

-510 YTIWL
+510 YTVWL
-515 PVKGKHEIDLQQG
+515 PTKGKHEIDLQQG

-560 AKRGVNIVKDLIAK
+560 AKRGVNIVKELIAK
-574 YKEVAPYSEKPDTF
+574 YKEIAPYSEEPDTF

-627 EVEQLLENTPQ
+627 EVEQLLSE
-638 GVPADLQSAG
+638 G
-648 KQAISG
+648 KQDTA
-654 GSKVPADL
+654 
-662 KSDGKQGTSKIE
+662 KIE

-697 TDEDV
+697 TDDDV
-702 YQGFEKEF
+702 YNGFEKEF
-710 IAAGIIPQKFKVLTE
+710 IAAGIIPQKFKILTN
-725 KARNNESLISEK
+725 KARSNESLMAEK

-756 SLQFKLPAA
+756 SLQFKLPAV
-765 QSPTDNTDNTDSK
+765 QNPTDNTDNTDSK
-778 EKSAESAKSARPK
+778 EKSA
-791 NGSEKEEKSVSSVK
+791 
-805 SVGQKTGSEKEEKS
+805 GQKNRSEKEEKS

-827 QKNTSEKEQK
+827 QKNTNE
-837 SVSSV
+837 
-842 KSARQKN
+842 N
-849 TSEKEQKS
+849 EQKS
-857 SAGEPEAISP
+857 SAGEPGATSP

-925 EKVENYWKVLIKKK
+925 EKVENYWKVLIRKK

>member
-278 DFEASALP
+278 DFEAPALP

-294 SPLGEKEV
+294 SPLDA
-302 KSEERRVKNSNPL
+302 PT
-315 GVPADLQSDGKQG
+315 D
-328 TSKNEIID
+328 
-336 VEAFETWKRRYAHKQ
+336 FETWKRRYAHKQ

-457 IAKQLLDSDLNLDA
+457 IAKQLLNSNLNLDA

-497 GRVGRVGDDPYPA
+497 GRVGRVGDAPYPA

-555 YYEYV
+555 YYDYV

-574 YKEVAPYSEKPDTF
+574 YKEVAPYSEEPDTF

-627 EVEQLLENTPQ
+627 EVELLMGNIPQ
-638 GVPADLQSAG
+638 GVPADLQSDG
-648 KQAISG
+648 KQA
-654 GSKVPADL
+654 
-662 KSDGKQGTSKIE
+662 TSKIE

-702 YQGFEKEF
+702 YNGFEKEF
-710 IAAGIIPQKFKVLTE
+710 IAAGIIPQKFKVLTD
-725 KARNNESLISEK
+725 KARNNESLIEQK

-756 SLQFKLPAA
+756 SLQFKLPA
-765 QSPTDNTDNTDSK
+765 
-778 EKSAESAKSARPK
+778 EKTPVEQVA
-791 NGSEKEEKSVSSVK
+791 EEK
-805 SVGQKTGSEKEEKS
+805 TAEEKAPAEQ
-819 VSSVKSVG
+819 VSE
-827 QKNTSEKEQK
+827 EKAPAEK
-837 SVSSV
+837 A
-842 KSARQKN
+842 SAAEE
-849 TSEKEQKS
+849 TET
-857 SAGEPEAISP
+857 IVP

>member
-20 DQFKTGE
+20 DQFKAGE

-75 QLSTSHLHVTTRQE
+75 KLSTSHLHVTTRQE

-172 VATANYSYIADLG
+172 EATANYSYIADLG

-278 DFEASALP
+278 DFEAPALP
-286 LEHHKPSF
+286 LEHHKPNF
-294 SPLGEKEV
+294 
-302 KSEERRVKNSNPL
+302 
-315 GVPADLQSDGKQG
+315 PALKAPTD
-328 TSKNEIID
+328 
-336 VEAFETWKRRYAHKQ
+336 FETWKRRYAHKQ
-351 TNAEGLKENLWY
+351 TNAEGLKEDLWY

-457 IAKQLLDSDLNLDA
+457 IAKQLLNSNLNLDT

-497 GRVGRVGDDPYPA
+497 GRVGRLGDDPYPA

-555 YYEYV
+555 YYDYV
-560 AKRGVNIVKDLIAK
+560 AKRGVNIVKELIAK
-574 YKEVAPYSEKPDTF
+574 YKEVAPYSEEPDTF

-627 EVEQLLENTPQ
+627 EVEQLL
-638 GVPADLQSAG
+638 
-648 KQAISG
+648 
-654 GSKVPADL
+654 
-662 KSDGKQGTSKIE
+662 SDGKQNTGKIE

-702 YQGFEKEF
+702 YNGFEKEF
-710 IAAGIIPQKFKVLTE
+710 IAAGIIPQKFKVLTD
-725 KARNNESLISEK
+725 KARNNESLIEQK

-756 SLQFKLPAA
+756 SLQFKLPA
-765 QSPTDNTDNTDSK
+765 
-778 EKSAESAKSARPK
+778 EKTPVEQVA
-791 NGSEKEEKSVSSVK
+791 EEKNA
-805 SVGQKTGSEKEEKS
+805 EEKAPAEQ
-819 VSSVKSVG
+819 VSE
-827 QKNTSEKEQK
+827 EKAPAEK
-837 SVSSV
+837 A
-842 KSARQKN
+842 SAAEE
-849 TSEKEQKS
+849 TET
-857 SAGEPEAISP
+857 IVP

>member
-20 DQFKTGE
+20 DQFKAGE

-278 DFEASALP
+278 DFKAPALP
-286 LEHHKPSF
+286 LVHHKPNF
-294 SPLGEKEV
+294 PPLKA
-302 KSEERRVKNSNPL
+302 PT
-315 GVPADLQSDGKQG
+315 D
-328 TSKNEIID
+328 
-336 VEAFETWKRRYAHKQ
+336 FETWKRRYAHKQ

-457 IAKQLLDSDLNLDA
+457 IAKQLLNSNLNLDA

-574 YKEVAPYSEKPDTF
+574 YKEVAPYSEEPDTF

-627 EVEQLLENTPQ
+627 EVEQLE
-638 GVPADLQSAG
+638 D
-648 KQAISG
+648 
-654 GSKVPADL
+654 
-662 KSDGKQGTSKIE
+662 TSKIE

-710 IAAGIIPQKFKVLTE
+710 IAAGIIPKKFKVLTD
-725 KARNNESLISEK
+725 KARNNESLRSEK

-742 LADLLNDLYQNMDD
+742 LADLLNNLYQNMDD

-765 QSPTDNTDNTDSK
+765 QSPTDFTENTDSK
-778 EKSAESAKSARPK
+778 EKSAESAKS
-791 NGSEKEEKSVSSVK
+791 
-805 SVGQKTGSEKEEKS
+805 
-819 VSSVKSVG
+819 VG
-827 QKNTSEKEQK
+827 QKNTSE
-837 SVSSV
+837 
-842 KSARQKN
+842 N
-849 TSEKEQKS
+849 EQKS

>member
-20 DQFKTGE
+20 DQFKAGE

-278 DFEASALP
+278 DFEAPALP
-286 LEHHKPSF
+286 LEHHKPNF
-294 SPLGEKEV
+294 PPLKA
-302 KSEERRVKNSNPL
+302 PT
-315 GVPADLQSDGKQG
+315 D
-328 TSKNEIID
+328 
-336 VEAFETWKRRYAHKQ
+336 FETWKRRYAHKQ
-351 TNAEGLKENLWY
+351 TNAEGLKEDLWY

-457 IAKQLLDSDLNLDA
+457 IAKQLLNSNLNLDA

-482 TNICALATWGDLGFS
+482 TNICALVTWGDLGFS

-542 LRDVIAEQANYAD
+542 LRDVIAEQANHAD
-555 YYEYV
+555 YYDYV
-560 AKRGVNIVKDLIAK
+560 AKRGVNIVKELIAK
-574 YKEVAPYSEKPDTF
+574 YKEVAPYSEEPDTF

-627 EVEQLLENTPQ
+627 EVEQLL
-638 GVPADLQSAG
+638 
-648 KQAISG
+648 
-654 GSKVPADL
+654 
-662 KSDGKQGTSKIE
+662 SDGKQNTGKIE

-697 TDEDV
+697 TDKDV
-702 YQGFEKEF
+702 YNGFEKEF
-710 IAAGIIPQKFKVLTE
+710 IAAGIIPQKFKVLTD
-725 KARNNESLISEK
+725 KARNNESLIEQK

-756 SLQFKLPAA
+756 SLQFKLPA
-765 QSPTDNTDNTDSK
+765 
-778 EKSAESAKSARPK
+778 EKTPVEQVA
-791 NGSEKEEKSVSSVK
+791 EEK
-805 SVGQKTGSEKEEKS
+805 TAEEKAPAEQ
-819 VSSVKSVG
+819 VSE
-827 QKNTSEKEQK
+827 EKAPAEK
-837 SVSSV
+837 A
-842 KSARQKN
+842 SAAEE
-849 TSEKEQKS
+849 TET
-857 SAGEPEAISP
+857 IVP

>member
-20 DQFKTGE
+20 DQFKAGE

-56 CAGGLVTPEQLAKI
+56 CAGGLITPEQLAKI

-75 QLSTSHLHVTTRQE
+75 QLSTSHLHITTRQE
-89 IQIHNVDIEDAIPAL
+89 IQIHNVDLQDAVPAL

-123 NMMVD
+123 NMMVN
-128 DRSGLTADEE
+128 DRSGLTAEEE

-172 VATANYSYIADLG
+172 VEEANFSYIADLG

-190 KDGQRG
+190 KDGKRG

-203 SAASNAHTG
+203 SAASNSHTG

-220 EKDLYRAAKALKN
+220 EIDLYRAAKGLKN

-249 RYVFYKYGTEEAKRL
+249 RYVFYKYGSEEAKRL
-264 YLEEFEELKKDGSI
+264 YLEEFEALKKDGSI
-278 DFEASALP
+278 DFYAPALP
-286 LEHHKPSF
+286 LEHHHPNFASA
-294 SPLGEKEV
+294 EDN
-302 KSEERRVKNSNPL
+302 SEEFKKW
-315 GVPADLQSDGKQG
+315 KQ
-328 TSKNEIID
+328 
-336 VEAFETWKRRYAHKQ
+336 RYAHKQ
-351 TNAEGLKENLWY
+351 TNSEGLKENLWF

-368 RHGNNS
+368 KHGNNS
-374 TDFFAEVAEYLGN
+374 TDFFAEVAEYLAN

-407 EEYLTNIYAFF
+407 EEYLPNIYQFF
-418 KKLGVYQIDYP
+418 KKLGIYQVDYP

-452 GAIDG
+452 GAIDA
-457 IAKQLLDSDLNLDA
+457 IAKQLLASDLNLDA
-471 IPDFELRMNGC
+471 IPDLEIRMNGC
-482 TNICALATWGDLGFS
+482 TNICAVATWADLGFS

-510 YTIWL
+510 YTVWL
-515 PVKGKHEIDLQQG
+515 PVKGKHELDLQQG
-528 YIAAKKIPAFVEDY
+528 YIAAKKIPEFIEDY

-555 YYEYV
+555 YYDYV
-560 AKRGVNIVKDLIAK
+560 ARRGVDTVKQLLAK
-574 YKEVAPYSEKPDTF
+574 YKELPSYKENPDTF
-588 FDFGDD
+588 FDWGDD

-627 EVEQLLENTPQ
+627 EVDEILSSED
-638 GVPADLQSAG
+638 A
-648 KQAISG
+648 
-654 GSKVPADL
+654 
-662 KSDGKQGTSKIE
+662 E

-697 TDEDV
+697 TDDDV
-702 YQGFEKEF
+702 YNGFEKEF
-710 IAAGIIPQKFKVLTE
+710 IEAGIIPQKFKVLTD
-725 KARNNESLISEK
+725 KARKNEALIAEK
-737 PLIDE
+737 PLIYE
-742 LADLLNDLYQNMDD
+742 LADLLNDLYKNMDD
-756 SLQFKLPAA
+756 SLQFKLPA
-765 QSPTDNTDNTDSK
+765 
-778 EKSAESAKSARPK
+778 
-791 NGSEKEEKSVSSVK
+791 EKEASSEGAKIISSENTKKKEANAAKKQADSANSVSVEQNSVSSDK
-805 SVGQKTGSEKEEKS
+805 DPNE
-819 VSSVKSVG
+819 SVKNPNKFRINSDDKINSSG
-827 QKNTSEKEQK
+827 EKNTEVIE
-837 SVSSV
+837 
-842 KSARQKN
+842 
-849 TSEKEQKS
+849 
-857 SAGEPEAISP
+857 P

-888 LTPMQSGQILEILL
+888 LTPMKSGQLLEILL

-916 NEGHTILST
+916 NEGHTVLST
-925 EKVENYWKVLIKKK
+925 EKVDNYWKVLIRKK

>member
-20 DQFKTGE
+20 DQFKAGE

-278 DFEASALP
+278 DFEAPALP

-294 SPLGEKEV
+294 SPLSEKEV
-302 KSEERRVKNSNPL
+302 KSEERRVNNS
-315 GVPADLQSDGKQG
+315 SDFFD
-328 TSKNEIID
+328 S
-336 VEAFETWKRRYAHKQ
+336 EAFETWKRRYAHKQ

-457 IAKQLLDSDLNLDA
+457 IAKQLLNSDLNLDA

-528 YIAAKKIPAFVEDY
+528 YIAAKKIPTFVEDY

-555 YYEYV
+555 YYDYV

-574 YKEVAPYSEKPDTF
+574 YKEVAPYSKEPDTF

-627 EVEQLLENTPQ
+627 EVEQLE
-638 GVPADLQSAG
+638 D
-648 KQAISG
+648 
-654 GSKVPADL
+654 
-662 KSDGKQGTSKIE
+662 TSKIE

-702 YQGFEKEF
+702 YNGFEKEF
-710 IAAGIIPQKFKVLTE
+710 IAAGIIPQKFKVLTD

-756 SLQFKLPAA
+756 SLQFKLPAV
-765 QSPTDNTDNTDSK
+765 QSPTDFTDNTDSK
-778 EKSAESAKSARPK
+778 EKSAESAKSARQK
-791 NGSEKEEKSVSSVK
+791 NTSENEQKSVSSVK
-805 SVGQKTGSEKEEKS
+805 SVGPKTGSKNAKDKS
-819 VSSVKSVG
+819 A
-827 QKNTSEKEQK
+827 
-837 SVSSV
+837 
-842 KSARQKN
+842 KSARQKD
-849 TSEKEQKS
+849 TSENEQKS
-857 SAGEPEAISP
+857 SAGEAESISP

>member
-20 DQFKTGE
+20 DQFKAGE

-278 DFEASALP
+278 DFEAPALP
-286 LEHHKPSF
+286 LEHHKPNF
-294 SPLGEKEV
+294 
-302 KSEERRVKNSNPL
+302 
-315 GVPADLQSDGKQG
+315 PALKAPTD
-328 TSKNEIID
+328 
-336 VEAFETWKRRYAHKQ
+336 FETWKRRYAHKQ

-457 IAKQLLDSDLNLDA
+457 IAKQLLNSNLNLDA

-542 LRDVIAEQANYAD
+542 LHDVIAEQANYAD
-555 YYEYV
+555 YYDYV

-574 YKEVAPYSEKPDTF
+574 YKEVAPYSEEPDTF

-627 EVEQLLENTPQ
+627 EVEQLL
-638 GVPADLQSAG
+638 
-648 KQAISG
+648 
-654 GSKVPADL
+654 
-662 KSDGKQGTSKIE
+662 SDGKQNTGKIE

-702 YQGFEKEF
+702 YNGFEKEF
-710 IAAGIIPQKFKVLTE
+710 IAAGIIPQKFKILTD
-725 KARNNESLISEK
+725 KARNNESLIEQK

-756 SLQFKLPAA
+756 SLQFKLPA
-765 QSPTDNTDNTDSK
+765 
-778 EKSAESAKSARPK
+778 EKTPVEQVA
-791 NGSEKEEKSVSSVK
+791 EEKNA
-805 SVGQKTGSEKEEKS
+805 EEKAPAEQ
-819 VSSVKSVG
+819 VSE
-827 QKNTSEKEQK
+827 EKAPAEK
-837 SVSSV
+837 A
-842 KSARQKN
+842 SAAEE
-849 TSEKEQKS
+849 TET
-857 SAGEPEAISP
+857 IVP

-925 EKVENYWKVLIKKK
+925 KKVENYWKVLIKKK

>member
-20 DQFKTGE
+20 DQFKAGE

-278 DFEASALP
+278 DFEVPALP
-286 LEHHKPSF
+286 LEHHKPNF
-294 SPLGEKEV
+294 PPLKA
-302 KSEERRVKNSNPL
+302 PT
-315 GVPADLQSDGKQG
+315 D
-328 TSKNEIID
+328 
-336 VEAFETWKRRYAHKQ
+336 FETWKRRYAHKQ

-363 AYIPL
+363 TYIPL

-457 IAKQLLDSDLNLDA
+457 IAKQLLNSNLNLDA

-542 LRDVIAEQANYAD
+542 LRDVIAEQANYDD

-560 AKRGVNIVKDLIAK
+560 AKRGVDIVKNLIAK
-574 YKEVAPYSEKPDTF
+574 YKEIAPYSEEPDTF

-627 EVEQLLENTPQ
+627 EVELLLGNTPQ
-638 GVPADLQSAG
+638 GVPADLQS
-648 KQAISG
+648 
-654 GSKVPADL
+654 
-662 KSDGKQGTSKIE
+662 DGKQETSKIE

-702 YQGFEKEF
+702 YNGFEKEF
-710 IAAGIIPQKFKVLTE
+710 IPAGIIPQKFKVLTD
-725 KARNNESLISEK
+725 KARNNESLIEQK

-756 SLQFKLPAA
+756 SLQFKLPAV
-765 QSPTDNTDNTDSK
+765 QSPTDFTDNTNSK
-778 EKSAESAKSARPK
+778 EKSAESARLK
-791 NGSEKEEKSVSSVK
+791 NRSENEEESVSSVK
-805 SVGQKTGSEKEEKS
+805 SVGQKSRSE
-819 VSSVKSVG
+819 
-827 QKNTSEKEQK
+827 N
-837 SVSSV
+837 
-842 KSARQKN
+842 
-849 TSEKEQKS
+849 EQKS
-857 SAGEPEAISP
+857 SAGEPEAVSP

-925 EKVENYWKVLIKKK
+925 EKVENYWKVLIRKK

>member
-20 DQFKTGE
+20 DQFKAGE

-33 KSNRVPMGIY
+33 KSNRVPMGLY

-190 KDGQRG
+190 KDGERG

-203 SAASNAHTG
+203 SVASNAHTG

-264 YLEEFEELKKDGSI
+264 YLKEFEELKEDGSI
-278 DFEASALP
+278 DFEAPTLP
-286 LEHHKPSF
+286 LEHHNPNFPALKIWNENS
-294 SPLGEKEV
+294 GEKRSSA
-302 KSEERRVKNSNPL
+302 K
-315 GVPADLQSDGKQG
+315 
-328 TSKNEIID
+328 EILD
-336 VEAFETWKRRYAHKQ
+336 SEAFETWKRRYAHKQ

-457 IAKQLLDSDLNLDA
+457 IAKQLLSSDLNLDA

-510 YTIWL
+510 YTVWL

-542 LRDVIAEQANYAD
+542 LRDVIAEQPNYVD

-574 YKEVAPYSEKPDTF
+574 YKEIAPYSEEPDTF

-627 EVEQLLENTPQ
+627 EVEQLLGNTPQ
-638 GVPADLQSAG
+638 GALADLPSEG
-648 KQAISG
+648 KQDAG
-654 GSKVPADL
+654 
-662 KSDGKQGTSKIE
+662 KIE

-702 YQGFEKEF
+702 YNGFEKEF
-710 IAAGIIPQKFKVLTE
+710 IAAGIIPQKFKVLTD
-725 KARNNESLISEK
+725 KARNNESLIAEK

-756 SLQFKLPAA
+756 SLQFKLPAV
-765 QSPTDNTDNTDSK
+765 QSPTDNTDSK
-778 EKSAESAKSARPK
+778 GKSAESNS
-791 NGSEKEEKSVSSVK
+791 KEEKSA
-805 SVGQKTGSEKEEKS
+805 
-819 VSSVKSVG
+819 G
-827 QKNTSEKEQK
+827 QKNRSEDEQK

-842 KSARQKN
+842 KFVGQKN
-849 TSEKEQKS
+849 TNENEQKS
-857 SAGEPEAISP
+857 SAVEPGATSP

-925 EKVENYWKVLIKKK
+925 EKVENHWKVLIRKK

>member
-20 DQFKTGE
+20 DQFKAGE

-89 IQIHNVDIEDAIPAL
+89 IQIHNVDIEDAISAL

-278 DFEASALP
+278 DFKAPALP
-286 LEHHKPSF
+286 LEHHKPNF
-294 SPLGEKEV
+294 
-302 KSEERRVKNSNPL
+302 
-315 GVPADLQSDGKQG
+315 PALKAPTD
-328 TSKNEIID
+328 
-336 VEAFETWKRRYAHKQ
+336 FETWKRRYAHKQ

-457 IAKQLLDSDLNLDA
+457 IAKQLLNSNLNLDA

-497 GRVGRVGDDPYPA
+497 GRVGRVGDAPYPA

-555 YYEYV
+555 YYDYV
-560 AKRGVNIVKDLIAK
+560 AKRGVNIVKELIAK
-574 YKEVAPYSEKPDTF
+574 YKEVAPYSEEPDTF

-627 EVEQLLENTPQ
+627 EVELLMGNTPQ
-638 GVPADLQSAG
+638 GVPADLQSDG
-648 KQAISG
+648 KQA
-654 GSKVPADL
+654 
-662 KSDGKQGTSKIE
+662 TSKIE

-702 YQGFEKEF
+702 YNGFEKEF
-710 IAAGIIPQKFKVLTE
+710 IAAGIIPQKFKVLTD
-725 KARNNESLISEK
+725 KARNNESLIEQK

-756 SLQFKLPAA
+756 SLQFKLTA
-765 QSPTDNTDNTDSK
+765 
-778 EKSAESAKSARPK
+778 EKTPVEQVA
-791 NGSEKEEKSVSSVK
+791 EEKNA
-805 SVGQKTGSEKEEKS
+805 EEKAPAEQ
-819 VSSVKSVG
+819 VSE
-827 QKNTSEKEQK
+827 EKAPAEK
-837 SVSSV
+837 A
-842 KSARQKN
+842 SAAEE
-849 TSEKEQKS
+849 TET
-857 SAGEPEAISP
+857 IVP

>member
-8 LNGDL
+8 LKGDL

-20 DQFKTGE
+20 DQFKAGE

-89 IQIHNVDIEDAIPAL
+89 IQIHNVDIEDAVPAL
-104 KKLEK
+104 RKLEK
-109 VGISSAGG
+109 IGISSAGG

-128 DRSGLTADEE
+128 DRSGLTAEEE

-172 VATANYSYIADLG
+172 VDTANYSYIADLG

-190 KDGQRG
+190 KDGKRG
-196 FRVLIAG
+196 FRILIAG

-264 YLEEFEELKKDGSI
+264 YLEELEALKKDPSI
-278 DFEASALP
+278 DFVAPALP

-294 SPLGEKEV
+294 SPLGEKEGN
-302 KSEERRVKNSNPL
+302 KASTYFDR
-315 GVPADLQSDGKQG
+315 
-328 TSKNEIID
+328 
-336 VEAFETWKRRYAHKQ
+336 EAFETWKRRYAHKQ

-407 EEYLTNIYAFF
+407 EEYLPDIYSFF
-418 KKLGVYQIDYP
+418 KKLGVYQVDYP

-452 GAIDG
+452 GAIDA
-457 IAKQLLDSDLNLDA
+457 IAKQLLCSDLNLDT

-510 YTIWL
+510 YTVWL

-542 LRDVIAEQANYAD
+542 LRDVIQEQANYAD
-555 YYEYV
+555 YYDYV
-560 AKRGVNIVKDLIAK
+560 AKRGAGFIKELIAK
-574 YKEVAPYSEKPDTF
+574 YKEIAPFTEEPDTF
-588 FDFGDD
+588 YDFGDD

-627 EVEQLLENTPQ
+627 EVDQLLQDKTLKEST
-638 GVPADLQSAG
+638 SANQE
-648 KQAISG
+648 QAN
-654 GSKVPADL
+654 KV
-662 KSDGKQGTSKIE
+662 E

-710 IAAGIIPQKFKVLTE
+710 IGAGIIPQKFKILTD
-725 KARNNESLISEK
+725 KAKSNESLIEYKS
-737 PLIDE
+737 LIDE

-765 QSPTDNTDNTDSK
+765 QSSTDLTDST
-778 EKSAESAKSARPK
+778 EKSA
-791 NGSEKEEKSVSSVK
+791 SSVK
-805 SVGQKTGSEKEEKS
+805 SVGKENASQTED
-819 VSSVKSVG
+819 
-827 QKNTSEKEQK
+827 KN
-837 SVSSV
+837 
-842 KSARQKN
+842 
-849 TSEKEQKS
+849 
-857 SAGEPEAISP
+857 SAGDTSSIP

-916 NEGHTILST
+916 GEGHTILST
-925 EKVENYWKVLIKKK
+925 EKIENYWKVLIRKK

>member
-20 DQFKTGE
+20 DQFKAGE

-56 CAGGLVTPEQLAKI
+56 CAGGLVTPKQLAKI

-278 DFEASALP
+278 DFEAPALP
-286 LEHHKPSF
+286 LEHHKPNF
-294 SPLGEKEV
+294 
-302 KSEERRVKNSNPL
+302 
-315 GVPADLQSDGKQG
+315 PALKAPTD
-328 TSKNEIID
+328 
-336 VEAFETWKRRYAHKQ
+336 FETWKRRYAHKQ

-457 IAKQLLDSDLNLDA
+457 IAKQLLNSNLNLDA

-555 YYEYV
+555 YYDYV

-574 YKEVAPYSEKPDTF
+574 YKEVAPYAEEPDTF

-627 EVEQLLENTPQ
+627 EVELLMKNIPQ
-638 GVPADLQSAG
+638 GVSADLQADG
-648 KQAISG
+648 KQA
-654 GSKVPADL
+654 
-662 KSDGKQGTSKIE
+662 TSKIE

-702 YQGFEKEF
+702 YNGFEKEF
-710 IAAGIIPQKFKVLTE
+710 IAAGIIPQKFKVLTD
-725 KARNNESLISEK
+725 KARNNESLIEQK

-742 LADLLNDLYQNMDD
+742 LADLLNDLYQNIDD
-756 SLQFKLPAA
+756 SLQFKLPA
-765 QSPTDNTDNTDSK
+765 
-778 EKSAESAKSARPK
+778 EKTPVEQVA
-791 NGSEKEEKSVSSVK
+791 EEKNA
-805 SVGQKTGSEKEEKS
+805 EEKAPAEQ
-819 VSSVKSVG
+819 VSE
-827 QKNTSEKEQK
+827 EKAPAEK
-837 SVSSV
+837 A
-842 KSARQKN
+842 SAAEE
-849 TSEKEQKS
+849 TET
-857 SAGEPEAISP
+857 IVP

>member
-20 DQFKTGE
+20 DQFKAGE

-128 DRSGLTADEE
+128 DRSGLTAEEE

-278 DFEASALP
+278 DFEAPALP
-286 LEHHKPSF
+286 LEHHKPNF
-294 SPLGEKEV
+294 PPLKA
-302 KSEERRVKNSNPL
+302 PT
-315 GVPADLQSDGKQG
+315 D
-328 TSKNEIID
+328 
-336 VEAFETWKRRYAHKQ
+336 FETWKRRYAHKQ

-457 IAKQLLDSDLNLDA
+457 IAKQLLNSNLNLDA

-497 GRVGRVGDDPYPA
+497 GRVGRVGDAPYPA

-555 YYEYV
+555 YYDYV

-574 YKEVAPYSEKPDTF
+574 YKEVAPYSEEPDTF

-627 EVEQLLENTPQ
+627 EVELLMGNIPQ
-638 GVPADLQSAG
+638 GVPADLQSDG
-648 KQAISG
+648 KQA
-654 GSKVPADL
+654 
-662 KSDGKQGTSKIE
+662 TSKIE

-702 YQGFEKEF
+702 YNGFEKEF
-710 IAAGIIPQKFKVLTE
+710 IAAGIIPQKFKVLTD
-725 KARNNESLISEK
+725 KARNNESLIEQK

-756 SLQFKLPAA
+756 SLQFKLPA
-765 QSPTDNTDNTDSK
+765 
-778 EKSAESAKSARPK
+778 EKTPVEQVA
-791 NGSEKEEKSVSSVK
+791 EEK
-805 SVGQKTGSEKEEKS
+805 TAEEKAPAEQ
-819 VSSVKSVG
+819 VSE
-827 QKNTSEKEQK
+827 EKAPAEK
-837 SVSSV
+837 A
-842 KSARQKN
+842 SAAEE
-849 TSEKEQKS
+849 TET
-857 SAGEPEAISP
+857 IVP

>member
-8 LNGDL
+8 LKGDL

-20 DQFKTGE
+20 DQFKAGE

-89 IQIHNVDIEDAIPAL
+89 IQIHNVDIEDAVPAL
-104 KKLEK
+104 RKLEK

-128 DRSGLTADEE
+128 DRSGLTAEEE

-172 VATANYSYIADLG
+172 VDTANYSYIADLG

-190 KDGQRG
+190 KDGKRG

-264 YLEEFEELKKDGSI
+264 YLEEFEALKKDPSI
-278 DFEASALP
+278 DFEAPELP

-294 SPLGEKEV
+294 SPLSEKED
-302 KSEERRVKNSNPL
+302 KNARGYFDS
-315 GVPADLQSDGKQG
+315 
-328 TSKNEIID
+328 
-336 VEAFETWKRRYAHKQ
+336 EAFETWKRRYAHKQ

-407 EEYLTNIYAFF
+407 EEYLPNIYAFF

-452 GAIDG
+452 GAIDA
-457 IAKQLLDSDLNLDA
+457 IAKQLLSSDLDLDA

-510 YTIWL
+510 YTVWL

-542 LRDVIAEQANYAD
+542 LRDVIQEQANYAD
-555 YYEYV
+555 YYDYV
-560 AKRGVNIVKDLIAK
+560 AKRGAGFIKELIAK
-574 YKEVAPYSEKPDTF
+574 YKEIAPFTEEPDTF
-588 FDFGDD
+588 YDFGDD

-627 EVEQLLENTPQ
+627 EVDQLLQDTTIQE
-638 GVPADLQSAG
+638 ASSAN
-648 KQAISG
+648 QEQTN
-654 GSKVPADL
+654 KV
-662 KSDGKQGTSKIE
+662 E

-710 IAAGIIPQKFKVLTE
+710 IGAGIIPQKFKILTD
-725 KARNNESLISEK
+725 KARSNESLIEYN

-765 QSPTDNTDNTDSK
+765 QSPTDLTDSK
-778 EKSAESAKSARPK
+778 EKSASSA
-791 NGSEKEEKSVSSVK
+791 K
-805 SVGQKTGSEKEEKS
+805 SVGQENATKTEAEKS

-827 QKNTSEKEQK
+827 QKNGSKNEEKE
-837 SVSSV
+837 
-842 KSARQKN
+842 SA
-849 TSEKEQKS
+849 E
-857 SAGEPEAISP
+857 SAAISP

-916 NEGHTILST
+916 GEGHTILST
-925 EKVENYWKVLIKKK
+925 EKIENYWKVLIRKK

>member
-20 DQFKTGE
+20 DQFKAGE

-278 DFEASALP
+278 DFEAPALP
-286 LEHHKPSF
+286 LEHHKPNF
-294 SPLGEKEV
+294 
-302 KSEERRVKNSNPL
+302 
-315 GVPADLQSDGKQG
+315 PALKAPTD
-328 TSKNEIID
+328 
-336 VEAFETWKRRYAHKQ
+336 FETWKRRYAHKQ

-457 IAKQLLDSDLNLDA
+457 IAKQLLNSDLNLDA

-555 YYEYV
+555 YYDYV
-560 AKRGVNIVKDLIAK
+560 AKRGVNIVKELIAK
-574 YKEVAPYSEKPDTF
+574 YKEVAPYSEEPDTF

-627 EVEQLLENTPQ
+627 EVELLMKNIPQ
-638 GVPADLQSAG
+638 GVPADLQSDG
-648 KQAISG
+648 KQA
-654 GSKVPADL
+654 
-662 KSDGKQGTSKIE
+662 TSKIE

-702 YQGFEKEF
+702 YNGFEKEF
-710 IAAGIIPQKFKVLTE
+710 IAAGIIPQKFKVLTD
-725 KARNNESLISEK
+725 KARNNESLIEQK

-756 SLQFKLPAA
+756 SLQFKLPA
-765 QSPTDNTDNTDSK
+765 
-778 EKSAESAKSARPK
+778 EKTPVEQVA
-791 NGSEKEEKSVSSVK
+791 EEK
-805 SVGQKTGSEKEEKS
+805 TAEEKAPA
-819 VSSVKSVG
+819 
-827 QKNTSEKEQK
+827 EKA
-837 SVSSV
+837 
-842 KSARQKN
+842 SAAEE
-849 TSEKEQKS
+849 TET
-857 SAGEPEAISP
+857 IVP

>member
-20 DQFKTGE
+20 DQFKAGE

-278 DFEASALP
+278 DFEAPALP
-286 LEHHKPSF
+286 LEHHKPNF
-294 SPLGEKEV
+294 PPLKA
-302 KSEERRVKNSNPL
+302 PT
-315 GVPADLQSDGKQG
+315 D
-328 TSKNEIID
+328 
-336 VEAFETWKRRYAHKQ
+336 FETWKRRYAHKQ

-574 YKEVAPYSEKPDTF
+574 YKEVAPYSEEPDTF

-627 EVEQLLENTPQ
+627 EVEQLE
-638 GVPADLQSAG
+638 D
-648 KQAISG
+648 
-654 GSKVPADL
+654 
-662 KSDGKQGTSKIE
+662 TSKIE

-702 YQGFEKEF
+702 YNGFEKEF
-710 IAAGIIPQKFKVLTE
+710 IAAGIIPQKFKVLTD
-725 KARNNESLISEK
+725 KARNNESLIAEK

-756 SLQFKLPAA
+756 SLQFKLPA
-765 QSPTDNTDNTDSK
+765 
-778 EKSAESAKSARPK
+778 EKTPVEQVA
-791 NGSEKEEKSVSSVK
+791 EEKNA
-805 SVGQKTGSEKEEKS
+805 EEKAPAEQ
-819 VSSVKSVG
+819 VSE
-827 QKNTSEKEQK
+827 EKAPAEK
-837 SVSSV
+837 A
-842 KSARQKN
+842 SAAEE
-849 TSEKEQKS
+849 TET
-857 SAGEPEAISP
+857 IVP

-888 LTPMQSGQILEILL
+888 LTTMQSGQILEILL

>member
-20 DQFKTGE
+20 DQFKAGE

-264 YLEEFEELKKDGSI
+264 YLEEFKELKKDGSI
-278 DFEASALP
+278 DFEAPALP
-286 LEHHKPSF
+286 LEHHKPNF
-294 SPLGEKEV
+294 PPLKA
-302 KSEERRVKNSNPL
+302 PT
-315 GVPADLQSDGKQG
+315 D
-328 TSKNEIID
+328 
-336 VEAFETWKRRYAHKQ
+336 FETWKRRYAHKQ

-457 IAKQLLDSDLNLDA
+457 IAKQLLNSDLNLDA

-555 YYEYV
+555 YYDYV
-560 AKRGVNIVKDLIAK
+560 AKRGVDIVKELIAK
-574 YKEVAPYSEKPDTF
+574 YKEVAPYSEEPDTF

-627 EVEQLLENTPQ
+627 EVELLMGNTPQ
-638 GVPADLQSAG
+638 GVPADLQSDG
-648 KQAISG
+648 KQAI
-654 GSKVPADL
+654 
-662 KSDGKQGTSKIE
+662 SKIE

-702 YQGFEKEF
+702 YNGFEKEF
-710 IAAGIIPQKFKVLTE
+710 IAAGIIPQKFKVLTD
-725 KARNNESLISEK
+725 KARNNESLIEQK

-756 SLQFKLPAA
+756 SLQFKLPA
-765 QSPTDNTDNTDSK
+765 
-778 EKSAESAKSARPK
+778 EKTPVEQVA
-791 NGSEKEEKSVSSVK
+791 EEKNA
-805 SVGQKTGSEKEEKS
+805 EEKAPAEQ
-819 VSSVKSVG
+819 VSE
-827 QKNTSEKEQK
+827 EKAPAEK
-837 SVSSV
+837 A
-842 KSARQKN
+842 SAAEE
-849 TSEKEQKS
+849 TETI
-857 SAGEPEAISP
+857 AP

-902 DDGAPIENVPGSVK
+902 DEGAPIENVPGSVK

-925 EKVENYWKVLIKKK
+925 EKVENYWKVLIRKK

>member
-20 DQFKTGE
+20 DQFKAGE

-128 DRSGLTADEE
+128 DRSGLTTDEE

-278 DFEASALP
+278 DFEAPALP
-286 LEHHKPSF
+286 LEHHKPNF
-294 SPLGEKEV
+294 PPLKA
-302 KSEERRVKNSNPL
+302 PT
-315 GVPADLQSDGKQG
+315 D
-328 TSKNEIID
+328 
-336 VEAFETWKRRYAHKQ
+336 FETWKRRYAHKQ

-457 IAKQLLDSDLNLDA
+457 IAKQLLNSDLNLDA

-555 YYEYV
+555 YYDYV
-560 AKRGVNIVKDLIAK
+560 AKRGVNIVKELIAK
-574 YKEVAPYSEKPDTF
+574 YKEVAPYSEEPDTF

-627 EVEQLLENTPQ
+627 EVELLMGNTPQ
-638 GVPADLQSAG
+638 GVPADLQSDG
-648 KQAISG
+648 KQA
-654 GSKVPADL
+654 
-662 KSDGKQGTSKIE
+662 TSKIE

-702 YQGFEKEF
+702 YNGFEKEF
-710 IAAGIIPQKFKVLTE
+710 IAAGIIPQKFKVLTD
-725 KARNNESLISEK
+725 KARNNESLIEQK

-756 SLQFKLPAA
+756 SLQFKLTA
-765 QSPTDNTDNTDSK
+765 
-778 EKSAESAKSARPK
+778 EKTPVEQVA
-791 NGSEKEEKSVSSVK
+791 EEKAA
-805 SVGQKTGSEKEEKS
+805 EEKTPAEQ
-819 VSSVKSVG
+819 VSE
-827 QKNTSEKEQK
+827 EKAPAEK
-837 SVSSV
+837 A
-842 KSARQKN
+842 SAAEE
-849 TSEKEQKS
+849 TET
-857 SAGEPEAISP
+857 IVP

>member
-20 DQFKTGE
+20 DQFKAGE

-249 RYVFYKYGTEEAKRL
+249 RYVFYKYGTEEAKRS
-264 YLEEFEELKKDGSI
+264 YLKEFEELKKDGSI
-278 DFEASALP
+278 DFEAPALP
-286 LEHHKPSF
+286 LEHHKPGF
-294 SPLGEKEV
+294 PALKVWNET
-302 KSEERRVKNSNPL
+302 PL
-315 GVPADLQSDGKQG
+315 GVPADLQSDGKQR

-336 VEAFETWKRRYAHKQ
+336 SEAFETWKRRYAHKQ
-351 TNAEGLKENLWY
+351 TNADGLKENLWY

-528 YIAAKKIPAFVEDY
+528 YIAAKKIPVFVEDY

-560 AKRGVNIVKDLIAK
+560 AKRGVNIVKELIAK
-574 YKEVAPYSEKPDTF
+574 YKEVAPYSEEPDIF

-627 EVEQLLENTPQ
+627 EVELLMGNTPQ
-638 GVPADLQSAG
+638 GVPADLQS
-648 KQAISG
+648 
-654 GSKVPADL
+654 
-662 KSDGKQGTSKIE
+662 DGKQETSKIE

-697 TDEDV
+697 TDDDV
-702 YQGFEKEF
+702 YNGFEKEF
-710 IAAGIIPQKFKVLTE
+710 IAAGIIPQKFKVLTD
-725 KARNNESLISEK
+725 KARNSESLIAEK

-756 SLQFKLPAA
+756 SLQFKLPAV
-765 QSPTDNTDNTDSK
+765 QSPTDFTDNPNSK
-778 EKSAESAKSARPK
+778 EKSAESNSD
-791 NGSEKEEKSVSSVK
+791 EDKSVSSVK
-805 SVGQKTGSEKEEKS
+805 SVGQKSRSE
-819 VSSVKSVG
+819 
-827 QKNTSEKEQK
+827 N
-837 SVSSV
+837 
-842 KSARQKN
+842 
-849 TSEKEQKS
+849 EQKS
-857 SAGEPEAISP
+857 SAREPEAISP

-925 EKVENYWKVLIKKK
+925 EKVENYWKVLIRKK